1 MIERL
6 IEKYSY
12 KNKRKDFW
20 KGSKFESLIEQTSDA
35 RGVWG
40 EELVDMLLT
49 SADIDCV
56 WTKDTNVKQENGI
69 WDILIKLLPKDK
81 RLEVKTAFKDTGDD
95 KWQHDKIDEE
105 AYWHIIIFVDVDYD
119 KIYFTIQNKE
129 DIPFD
134 SDGHKIL
141 KGGGDNGGKKS
152 TRHLSAWKFD
162 LNRKQLGILEEH
174 GFTYKLDIN
183 NPDYESLNNFF
194 DRHIIKNPLN

>member
-12 KNKRKDFW
+12 KNKRKEFW
-20 KGSKFESLIEQTSDA
+20 KGSKFEPLIEQTSDA
-35 RGVWG
+35 RGNWG
-40 EELVDMLLT
+40 EELIYTQFT

-56 WTKDTNVKQENGI
+56 WTKDTNVKQKNGI

-81 RLEVKTAFKDTGDD
+81 RLEVKTAFKDTNDD
-95 KWQHDKIDEE
+95 KWQHDNIYEE
-105 AYWHIIIFVDVDYD
+105 DYWDMIIFVDVDYD

-134 SDGHKIL
+134 CDGHKIL
-141 KGGGDNGGKKS
+141 TGQGNNGGKKS

-194 DRHIIKNPLN
+194 DRHIIKNPLI